1 MEASNMERGYQ
12 TTTTTRYKMYK
23 KGRIWLFSAVV
34 IGTGAC
40 SVTTIAHADAQDP
53 ATSTTLAT
61 TAPTATSVE
70 STATSIVTTS
80 PSSEITN
87 SSVPSVPT
95 SSSASQLSSATSSS
109 ITLESSEIV
118 ATPVLTEAVKTT
130 STTPINPATP
140 ASATGSSTSTTAEV
154 ISDAPLA
161 ADSATTADEPAPP
174 TTEATA
180 VETTATIFTDEH
192 LDDMGIDVQTAH
204 EDNALGIASLFH
216 IFSNSTVLSADTN
229 GNIATDHLIDGT
241 TDFGTRGY
249 DGDLFY
255 IGHLSGTV
263 LPNSFRANDSLIYV
277 GNSVSSGWIDGHAVI
292 NRVKLTNVPADRLFK
307 DSADTVYIDFDAYFK
322 LLREKAATY
331 YAQPDS
337 AGVTYDFSNMNR
349 RTIDVSDAF
358 TYAIENHEAHVY
370 ASIPFSVLQAP
381 QSLYVTGVSSG
392 GPTLI
397 INVIDDLT
405 NVFEGM
411 LVNLETKTEIEVDGD
426 LLSSKERTEFDQ
438 SVILWNFGDDHLN
451 YNFIMAGRFVGSILA
466 PNAEV
471 IGNVNIDGNIVADH
485 VNIASGESHRF
496 DLQTPSVTD
505 PEDPTDPID
514 PEDPVDPEDPTD
526 PIDPEEPVDPEEPT
540 DPIDPENPVDP
551 EKPTESDTSTTPE
564 QDLDREN
571 AVSIDRDTQTTAVTA
586 SSNTTTS
593 NPVITMITA
602 KHHSTKSTNNALP
615 QTSDTATMSRGILVI
630 VVFLVFGFKVMTI
643 IVSVR
648 PL

>member
-1 MEASNMERGYQ
+1 
-12 TTTTTRYKMYK
+12 
-23 KGRIWLFSAVV
+23 
-34 IGTGAC
+34 
-40 SVTTIAHADAQDP
+40 
-53 ATSTTLAT
+53 
-61 TAPTATSVE
+61 
-70 STATSIVTTS
+70 
-80 PSSEITN
+80 
-87 SSVPSVPT
+87 
-95 SSSASQLSSATSSS
+95 
-109 ITLESSEIV
+109 
-118 ATPVLTEAVKTT
+118 
-130 STTPINPATP
+130 
-140 ASATGSSTSTTAEV
+140 
-154 ISDAPLA
+154 
-161 ADSATTADEPAPP
+161 
-174 TTEATA
+174 
-180 VETTATIFTDEH
+180 
-192 LDDMGIDVQTAH
+192 MGIDVQTAH

-307 DSADTVYIDFDAYFK
+307 DSADTFYIDFDAYFK

-331 YAQPDS
+331 YAQPNS
-337 AGVTYDFSNMNR
+337 AGVTYDFSNMNQ

-370 ASIPFSVLQAP
+370 ASIPLSVLQAP

-397 INVIDDLT
+397 INVIDDLA
-405 NVFEGM
+405 NVFDGM

-426 LLSSKERTEFDQ
+426 LLPSKERTEFDQ

-505 PEDPTDPID
+505 P
-514 PEDPVDPEDPTD
+514 VDPEEPTD

-540 DPIDPENPVDP
+540 DPIDPEEPVDP
-551 EKPTESDTSTTPE
+551 EDPTDPIDPEEPTDPIDPEDPVDPEEPTESETSTTPV
-564 QDLDREN
+564 QDLDRET

-593 NPVITMITA
+593 NPAITMIST
-602 KHHSTKSTNNALP
+602 KHHSTKSTNSALP
-615 QTSDTATMSRGILVI
+615 QTGNTVQQSTTIWGLLALAFTGL
-630 VVFLVFGFKVMTI
+630 FGF
-643 IVSVR
+643 SVKGR
-648 PL
+648 NKDD

>member
-1 MEASNMERGYQ
+1 M
-12 TTTTTRYKMYK
+12 
-23 KGRIWLFSAVV
+23 
-34 IGTGAC
+34 
-40 SVTTIAHADAQDP
+40 
-53 ATSTTLAT
+53 
-61 TAPTATSVE
+61 
-70 STATSIVTTS
+70 
-80 PSSEITN
+80 
-87 SSVPSVPT
+87 
-95 SSSASQLSSATSSS
+95 
-109 ITLESSEIV
+109 ESSEIV

-140 ASATGSSTSTTAEV
+140 ASETESSTNTTAEV
-154 ISDAPLA
+154 TSDVPIA
-161 ADSATTADEPAPP
+161 ADSATTADEPVPGP
-174 TTEATA
+174 TEAPA

-307 DSADTVYIDFDAYFK
+307 DSADTVYIDFDSYFK

-331 YAQPDS
+331 YAQNDS
-337 AGVTYDFSNMNR
+337 AGVTYDFTNMNQ
-349 RTIDVSDAF
+349 RTIDVSDAS

-370 ASIPFSVLQAP
+370 ASIPLSVLQTP

-405 NVFEGM
+405 DVFEGM

-451 YNFIMAGRFVGSILA
+451 YNFIMAGRL
-466 PNAEV
+466 
-471 IGNVNIDGNIVADH
+471 
-485 VNIASGESHRF
+485 
-496 DLQTPSVTD
+496 
-505 PEDPTDPID
+505 
-514 PEDPVDPEDPTD
+514 
-526 PIDPEEPVDPEEPT
+526 
-540 DPIDPENPVDP
+540 
-551 EKPTESDTSTTPE
+551 
-564 QDLDREN
+564 
-571 AVSIDRDTQTTAVTA
+571 
-586 SSNTTTS
+586 
-593 NPVITMITA
+593 
-602 KHHSTKSTNNALP
+602 
-615 QTSDTATMSRGILVI
+615 
-630 VVFLVFGFKVMTI
+630 
-643 IVSVR
+643 SVR
-648 PL
+648 FLRQMQRSLAM

>member
-1 MEASNMERGYQ
+1 MKRGYQ

-23 KGRIWLFSAVV
+23 KGRIWLFGAVV
-34 IGTGAC
+34 IGTGAF
-40 SVTTIAHADAQDP
+40 SVTTIAHADTQDP
-53 ATSTTLAT
+53 ATSTTLAAT
-61 TAPTATSVE
+61 TPTATAIE
-70 STATSIVTTS
+70 STAVSASPTTS
-80 PSSEITN
+80 AVTN
-87 SSVPSVPT
+87 ASVASVPT
-95 SSSASQLSSATSSS
+95 SSSASPLSSATSSS
-109 ITLESSEIV
+109 ITLESSEIAV
-118 ATPVLTEAVKTT
+118 TPVLTEAVQTT
-130 STTPINPATP
+130 STTSINPATP
-140 ASATGSSTSTTAEV
+140 ASETGSSASTTAEV
-154 ISDAPLA
+154 TSDVPLA
-161 ADSATTADEPAPP
+161 TNSATTADEPAPP
-174 TTEATA
+174 TTEAPA

-216 IFSNSTVLSADTN
+216 IFSNSTVLRADTN

-331 YAQPDS
+331 YAQPNC
-337 AGVTYDFSNMNR
+337 AGVIYDFSNMNQ

-370 ASIPFSVLQAP
+370 ASIPLSVLQAP

-405 NVFEGM
+405 DVFEGM

-426 LLSSKERTEFDQ
+426 FLSSKERTEFDQ

-466 PNAEV
+466 PNAEI

-514 PEDPVDPEDPTD
+514 PEDPVDPENPTD
-526 PIDPEEPVDPEEPT
+526 PIDPEESVDPEEPA
-540 DPIDPENPVDP
+540 
-551 EKPTESDTSTTPE
+551 ESETSTTPE

-571 AVSIDRDTQTTAVTA
+571 AASIGSNAQTTAGTA
-586 SSNTTTS
+586 SSGTTTS
-593 NPVITMITA
+593 TPVITMITT
-602 KHHSTKSTNNALP
+602 KHHSTKSTNSTLP
-615 QTSDTATMSRGILVI
+615 QTDDTVQQSTTIWGLLALAFTGL
-630 VVFLVFGFKVMTI
+630 FGL
-643 IVSVR
+643 SVKGR
-648 PL
+648 TKDD

>member
-1 MEASNMERGYQ
+1 MKRGYQ

-34 IGTGAC
+34 IGTGAF
-40 SVTTIAHADAQDP
+40 SVTTIAHADTQDP
-53 ATSTTLAT
+53 ATSTTLAA

-70 STATSIVTTS
+70 STATSIVTTA

-95 SSSASQLSSATSSS
+95 SSSASSLSSATSSS
-109 ITLESSEIV
+109 INLENSEIAV
-118 ATPVLTEAVKTT
+118 TPVLTEAVETT
-130 STTPINPATP
+130 SITPINPATP
-140 ASATGSSTSTTAEV
+140 ASETESLTSTTAEV
-154 ISDAPLA
+154 TSDVPLTTN
-161 ADSATTADEPAPP
+161 SATTADEPAPP
-174 TTEATA
+174 TTEAPA
-180 VETTATIFTDEH
+180 VETTATIFTDDH

-307 DSADTVYIDFDAYFK
+307 DSADTVYIDFDSYFK

-331 YAQPDS
+331 YAQKDS
-337 AGVTYDFSNMNR
+337 AGVIYDFSNMNQ

-370 ASIPFSVLQAP
+370 ASIPLSVLQAP

-405 NVFEGM
+405 
-411 LVNLETKTEIEVDGD
+411 D
-426 LLSSKERTEFDQ
+426 
-438 SVILWNFGDDHLN
+438 
-451 YNFIMAGRFVGSILA
+451 
-466 PNAEV
+466 
-471 IGNVNIDGNIVADH
+471 
-485 VNIASGESHRF
+485 
-496 DLQTPSVTD
+496 
-505 PEDPTDPID
+505 
-514 PEDPVDPEDPTD
+514 
-526 PIDPEEPVDPEEPT
+526 
-540 DPIDPENPVDP
+540 
-551 EKPTESDTSTTPE
+551 
-564 QDLDREN
+564 
-571 AVSIDRDTQTTAVTA
+571 
-586 SSNTTTS
+586 
-593 NPVITMITA
+593 
-602 KHHSTKSTNNALP
+602 
-615 QTSDTATMSRGILVI
+615 
-630 VVFLVFGFKVMTI
+630 
-643 IVSVR
+643 
-648 PL
+648 